1 MIRPKPLP
9 KIPTKA
15 HPVHENRQPEAEPK
29 PIQVH
34 QPQPEPKPLPEI
46 PVKSG
51 TLAQRPQAEFKPT
64 QLQEGQIKPRPLPEI
79 PKEKTQALEKEVQTE
94 STAKLLQLEVHP
106 QSLTKRKSSTLTL
119 VPTTQPP
126 GPPAPPILPTVQK
139 PPAAWRPALRPQR
152 DNQQILDTTAPHATP
167 LQHTTALN
175 KLYGVNNA
183 KVEAM
188 QSVWLQAALNILKPH
203 RQNVSDSPELTA
215 LVTQY
220 EKALGNINNRIAQ
233 GQDQEK
239 QIGTSAEM
247 EQIFPVGLP
256 KTLYKAIAK
265 ATGDTEKNARE
276 TLRNQFIREL
286 NGKEWNPL
294 INQMNLGTSKA
305 PDVFTSTITPVNE
318 NYDATFAKYKKTG
331 LNSMSTSTRLTDM
344 SDAELNRTTNLA
356 YTELKQDGTG
366 RVLFRAFRSGA
377 LAGKDVSDKTKAA
390 AVTAA
395 NTRELLQAIV
405 VQQLKE
411 ASPTDQA
418 KYLDAKGTDVMPV
431 PVLSL
436 NLQSAAWLLGGE
448 GEHVAEQLK
457 ALKSLHGTTDSVEV
471 YWPNALG
478 VPEKRSVVAK
488 YDIIA
493 MNLGVNAQGIS
504 FFQDNKEALAS
515 LGAKKT
521 QFVKD
526 AQAQAESLKQAAL
539 SAAFPQAQGGRGNR
553 VALAGK
559 AVYPPEF
566 YELTRKVEL
575 VEELW
580 KRIETGNGDTSSYEM
595 SSQLLN
601 LGHMIGFIP
610 HFNCKSGK
618 DRTGLQDAE
627 VKFMAHELD
636 QAKTASDLKPYK
648 IAGTDPE
655 RTEKLQT
662 MLFASGNLEM
672 QQYNTGGQGYKIAP
686 AANILP
692 ADKRLMAR
700 IGGSTV
706 LAQLQGLK
714 RYTEIDK
721 I

>member
-1 MIRPKPLP
+1 MIKPKPLP
-9 KIPTKA
+9 KIPPKP
-15 HPVHENRQPEAEPK
+15 HPVQENRQAEPTANRVQEGQR
-29 PIQVH
+29 PIR
-34 QPQPEPKPLPEI
+34 PLPEI
-46 PVKSG
+46 PVKTG
-51 TLAQRPQAEFKPT
+51 TPEPRPQVEFKPT
-64 QLQEGQIKPRPLPEI
+64 QPQEIPSKPRPLPEI
-79 PKEKTQALEKEVQTE
+79 PKETTQTLEKEVQTE
-94 STAKLLQLEVHP
+94 STAKQLQLEVR
-106 QSLTKRKSSTLTL
+106 QQALTKRKSSTPTV

-126 GPPAPPILPTVQK
+126 GPPAPVILPTVQK
-139 PPAAWRPALRPQR
+139 PPAAQRPSLRPQSDTR
-152 DNQQILDTTAPHATP
+152 QILDTTAPHATP

-175 KLYGVNNA
+175 RVYGVNTA
-183 KVEAM
+183 KVETM
-188 QSVWLQAALNILKPH
+188 QSVWLQAALNHLNAH
-203 RQNVSDSPELTA
+203 RQKADSPELTA
-215 LVTQY
+215 LVTHY

-233 GQDQEK
+233 GKDQENP
-239 QIGTSAEM
+239 IGTSAEM

-265 ATGDTEKNARE
+265 ATGVPEKTARE

-294 INQMNLGTSKA
+294 INQMSLGTSKV

-344 SDAELNRTTNLA
+344 SPDELNRTTNLA

-377 LAGKDVSDKTKAA
+377 LAGKDVSDKTQAA

-418 KYLDAKGTDVMPV
+418 KFLDAKGTDVLPV

-457 ALKSLHGTTDSVEV
+457 ALKSLHGTTENVEV
-471 YWPNALG
+471 NWPNALG
-478 VPEKRSVVAK
+478 VPEKRSVLAK

-493 MNLGVNAQGIS
+493 MNFGVNAQGIAV
-504 FFQDNKEALAS
+504 FQDNKEALAS
-515 LGAKKT
+515 LGDKKT

-526 AQAQAESLKQAAL
+526 SQVQIDRLKIAAL
-539 SAAFPQAQGGRGNR
+539 SAAFPQAQGGRANR
-553 VALAGK
+553 QALGAK
-559 AVYPPEF
+559 VVYPPEY

-575 VEELW
+575 VGELW

-601 LGHMIGFIP
+601 LGHMIGYIP

-636 QAKTASDLKPYK
+636 QAQTAADLKPYK
-648 IAGTDPE
+648 IASTDPV

-686 AANILP
+686 AAKLLP
-692 ADKRLMAR
+692 ADMRLVDR

-714 RYTEIDK
+714 RYTDIDK